1 LLWGR
6 RNLRNEKFKKLNFSF
21 DINKQQAIIVITLI
35 WLNLYFKTMTDIKQ
49 KKENVKM
56 HLKDLRQNLKKM
68 HLAVTQ
74 DLTLPQPDEVKKLMY
89 KMDQL
94 LNLIETK

>member
-1 LLWGR
+1 
-6 RNLRNEKFKKLNFSF
+6 
-21 DINKQQAIIVITLI
+21 
-35 WLNLYFKTMTDIKQ
+35 MTDVKQ

-68 HLAVTQ
+68 HLEVTEE
-74 DLTLPQPDEVKKLMY
+74 LILPEPSDVKNLMN

-94 LNLIETK
+94 LSLIESK

>member
-1 LLWGR
+1 
-6 RNLRNEKFKKLNFSF
+6 
-21 DINKQQAIIVITLI
+21 
-35 WLNLYFKTMTDIKQ
+35 MTDVRQ

-68 HLAVTQ
+68 HLEVTEE
-74 DLTLPQPDEVKKLMY
+74 LILPEPDEVKKLMN

-94 LNLIETK
+94 LKLIESK

>member
-1 LLWGR
+1 
-6 RNLRNEKFKKLNFSF
+6 
-21 DINKQQAIIVITLI
+21 
-35 WLNLYFKTMTDIKQ
+35 MTDIKQ

-68 HLAVTQ
+68 HLSVTEE
-74 DLTLPQPDEVKKLMY
+74 LILPQPDEVKTLMT

-94 LNLIETK
+94 LKLIESK

>member
-1 LLWGR
+1 MT
-6 RNLRNEKFKKLNFSF
+6 
-21 DINKQQAIIVITLI
+21 DINK
-35 WLNLYFKTMTDIKQ
+35 

-68 HLAVTQ
+68 HLDVTEE
-74 DLTLPQPDEVKKLMY
+74 LILPEPNDIKILMS

-94 LNLIETK
+94 LKLIESK

>member
-1 LLWGR
+1 
-6 RNLRNEKFKKLNFSF
+6 
-21 DINKQQAIIVITLI
+21 
-35 WLNLYFKTMTDIKQ
+35 MTDINQ

-68 HLAVTQ
+68 HLAVTNE
-74 DLTLPQPDEVKKLMY
+74 LIVPQPDDVRSLIK

-94 LNLIETK
+94 LKIIESR